1 MTLKLK
7 REPLKN
13 VVKRYAESQ
22 PGEQVVYAVTEVV
35 PQVHYPMLF
44 RKDTEYIEKCAPFV
58 WAWNLFANG
67 NAFLFQKRNGKNFDY
82 IIVKKA
88 KPRSPSR
95 LPLPDGRIYTQAKDI
110 PEMKDYLIANAASPR
125 FGPS

>member
-67 NAFLFQKRNGKNFDY
+67 NAFLFQKRIGKNFDY

-88 KPRSPSR
+88 KPTTRSRKKLTRVKTLTKS
-95 LPLPDGRIYTQAKDI
+95 
-110 PEMKDYLIANAASPR
+110 
-125 FGPS
+125 